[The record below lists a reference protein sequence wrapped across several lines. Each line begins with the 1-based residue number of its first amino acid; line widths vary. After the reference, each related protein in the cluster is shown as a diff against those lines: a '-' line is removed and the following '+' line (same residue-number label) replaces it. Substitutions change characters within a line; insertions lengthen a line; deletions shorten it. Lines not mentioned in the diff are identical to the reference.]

1 MNRVT
6 PRVLCVIVIT
16 LLAWPFVIRTSQA
29 EQSTIQQSTIQQSTI
44 QQSTT
49 QSSQMQALVIGESV
63 FTSSA
68 RRAVAVTEEDIVI
81 IDAQYIYHVTA
92 QGTTVELRA
101 GSCAC
106 LPQLQRCCCGPVR
119 APCSWCPGLSP
130 C

>member
-6 PRVLCVIVIT
+6 PRVLCVVVIT
-16 LLAWPFVIRTSQA
+16 LLAWPFVIRMSEAQ
-29 EQSTIQQSTIQQSTI
+29 QRIIQQSTIV
-44 QQSTT
+44 QSTT
-49 QSSQMQALVIGESV
+49 QSSQMQVLVIGESV

-68 RRAVAVTEEDIVI
+68 QRAVAVTEENIVI

-106 LPQLQRCCCGPVR
+106 IPKRCCCGPVG
-119 APCSWCPGLSP
+119 APCSWCPSLDP

>member
-16 LLAWPFVIRTSQA
+16 LLAWPFVIRMSEAQ
-29 EQSTIQQSTIQQSTI
+29 QRTIQQSTIVQN
-44 QQSTT
+44 TT
-49 QSSQMQALVIGESV
+49 QSSQMQVLVIGESV

-68 RRAVAVTEEDIVI
+68 QRAIAVTEESVFIV
-81 IDAQYIYHVTA
+81 DAQYIYHVTA

-106 LPQLQRCCCGPVR
+106 IPQRCCCGPVG
-119 APCSWCPGLSP
+119 APCSWCPSLDP

>member
-6 PRVLCVIVIT
+6 PRVLCVIVIS
-16 LLAWPFVIRTSQA
+16 LLVWPFVIRMSEA
-29 EQSTIQQSTIQQSTI
+29 EQSTIQQRTIV
-44 QQSTT
+44 QSTT
-49 QSSQMQALVIGESV
+49 QSSQMQVLVIGESV

-68 RRAVAVTEEDIVI
+68 QRAVAVTEEAIVI

-106 LPQLQRCCCGPVR
+106 LPQRCCCGPVG
-119 APCSWCPGLSP
+119 APCSWCPGLGP

>member
-16 LLAWPFVIRTSQA
+16 LLAWPFVIRMSEAQ
-29 EQSTIQQSTIQQSTI
+29 QSTAQQSTILQSTP
-44 QQSTT
+44 

-81 IDAQYIYHVTA
+81 IDAQYIYHVTT

-106 LPQLQRCCCGPVR
+106 LPQRCCCGPVG
-119 APCSWCPGLSP
+119 APCSWCPGLDP

>member
-16 LLAWPFVIRTSQA
+16 LLAWPFVIRMSEAQ
-29 EQSTIQQSTIQQSTI
+29 QSTAQQSTIVQSTP
-44 QQSTT
+44 

-68 RRAVAVTEEDIVI
+68 QRAVAVTEEDIVI
-81 IDAQYIYHVTA
+81 IDAQYIYRVTA

-106 LPQLQRCCCGPVR
+106 LPQRCCCGPVG
-119 APCSWCPGLSP
+119 APCSWCPGFGP

>member
-6 PRVLCVIVIT
+6 ARVLCVIVIT
-16 LLAWPFVIRTSQA
+16 LLAWPFVVRMSEAQH
-29 EQSTIQQSTIQQSTI
+29 STAQQSTIVQSTP
-44 QQSTT
+44 
-49 QSSQMQALVIGESV
+49 QSSQMQALVIGESM

-68 RRAVAVTEEDIVI
+68 QRAVAVTEEDIVI
-81 IDAQYIYHVTA
+81 IDAQYIYRVTA

-106 LPQLQRCCCGPVR
+106 LPQRCCCGPVG
-119 APCSWCPGLSP
+119 APCSWCPGLGP

>member
-6 PRVLCVIVIT
+6 PRLLCVIVIT
-16 LLAWPFVIRTSQA
+16 LLAWPFVIRMSEA
-29 EQSTIQQSTIQQSTI
+29 QQSTSQQSTI

-68 RRAVAVTEEDIVI
+68 QRAVAVTEEDIVI
-81 IDAQYIYHVTA
+81 IDAQYIYRVTA
-92 QGTTVELRA
+92 RGTTVEPRA

-106 LPQLQRCCCGPVR
+106 LPQRCCCGPVG
-119 APCSWCPGLSP
+119 APCSWCPGLGP

>member
-6 PRVLCVIVIT
+6 PRLLCAIVIT
-16 LLAWPFVIRTSQA
+16 LLAWPFVMRMSEA
-29 EQSTIQQSTIQQSTI
+29 EPSTIQQSTIM
-44 QQSTT
+44 QSTT
-49 QSSQMQALVIGESV
+49 QSSQMQVLVIGESV

-68 RRAVAVTEEDIVI
+68 QRAVAVTEEDIVI

-106 LPQLQRCCCGPVR
+106 LPQRCCCGPVG
-119 APCSWCPGLSP
+119 APCSWCPGLGP

>member
-6 PRVLCVIVIT
+6 PRVLGVVVIT
-16 LLAWPFVIRTSQA
+16 LLAWPFAIRL
-29 EQSTIQQSTIQQSTI
+29 STAQQSTIQQSTI

-49 QSSQMQALVIGESV
+49 QSSQMQVLVMGESV

-68 RRAVAVTEEDIVI
+68 QRAVAVTEEDILI
-81 IDAQYIYHVTA
+81 IDAQYIYRVTV
-92 QGTTVELRA
+92 QGTTVEPRA

-106 LPQLQRCCCGPVR
+106 LPQRCCCSPVGT
-119 APCSWCPGLSP
+119 PCHWCPGLDP

>member
-6 PRVLCVIVIT
+6 PRVLCVIVIS
-16 LLAWPFVIRTSQA
+16 LLAWPFVIRMSQA
-29 EQSTIQQSTIQQSTI
+29 QQSTI

-68 RRAVAVTEEDIVI
+68 QRAVAVTEEDIVI
-81 IDAQYIYHVTA
+81 IDAQYIYRVTA
-92 QGTTVELRA
+92 QGTTMALRVDP
-101 GSCAC
+101 CFC
-106 LPQLQRCCCGPVR
+106 LPQRCCCGPVG
-119 APCSWCPGLSP
+119 APCSWCPGLGP

>member
-16 LLAWPFVIRTSQA
+16 LLAWPFVIRMSEAQ
-29 EQSTIQQSTIQQSTI
+29 QRTIQQSTIV
-44 QQSTT
+44 QSTT
-49 QSSQMQALVIGESV
+49 QSSQMQVLVIGESV

-68 RRAVAVTEEDIVI
+68 QRAIAVAEEGVFIV
-81 IDAQYIYHVTA
+81 DAQYIYHVTA
-92 QGTTVELRA
+92 QGTTIELRA

-106 LPQLQRCCCGPVR
+106 IPQRCCCGPVG
-119 APCSWCPGLSP
+119 APCSWCPSLDP

>member
-16 LLAWPFVIRTSQA
+16 LLAWPFVIRMSEAQ
-29 EQSTIQQSTIQQSTI
+29 QRTIQQSTIV
-44 QQSTT
+44 QSTT
-49 QSSQMQALVIGESV
+49 QSSQMQVLVIGESV

-68 RRAVAVTEEDIVI
+68 QRAIAVTEESVFIV
-81 IDAQYIYHVTA
+81 DAQYIYHITA

-106 LPQLQRCCCGPVR
+106 IPQWCCCGPVG
-119 APCSWCPGLSP
+119 APCSWCPSLGP

>member
-1 MNRVT
+1 MNRMT
-6 PRVLCVIVIT
+6 PRLLGVIVII
-16 LLAWPFVIRTSQA
+16 LLAWPFVIRMSEA
-29 EQSTIQQSTIQQSTI
+29 EPSTIQQSTIV
-44 QQSTT
+44 QSTT
-49 QSSQMQALVIGESV
+49 QSGPMQALVIGESV

-68 RRAVAVTEEDIVI
+68 QRAVAVTEEDIVI

-106 LPQLQRCCCGPVR
+106 LPQRCCCGPVG
-119 APCSWCPGLSP
+119 APCSWCPGLGP

>member
-16 LLAWPFVIRTSQA
+16 LLAWPFVIRMSEAQ
-29 EQSTIQQSTIQQSTI
+29 QRTIQQSTIV
-44 QQSTT
+44 QSTT
-49 QSSQMQALVIGESV
+49 QSSQMQVLVIGESV

-68 RRAVAVTEEDIVI
+68 QRAIAVTEESVFIV
-81 IDAQYIYHVTA
+81 DAQYIYHVTA
-92 QGTTVELRA
+92 QRTTVELRA

-106 LPQLQRCCCGPVR
+106 IPQRCCCGPVG
-119 APCSWCPGLSP
+119 APCSWCPSLDP

>member
-16 LLAWPFVIRTSQA
+16 LLAWPFVIRMSEAQ
-29 EQSTIQQSTIQQSTI
+29 QRTIQQSTIV
-44 QQSTT
+44 QSTT
-49 QSSQMQALVIGESV
+49 QSSQMQVLVIGESV

-68 RRAVAVTEEDIVI
+68 QRAVAVTEEDIVI

-106 LPQLQRCCCGPVR
+106 IPQRCCCGPVG
-119 APCSWCPGLSP
+119 APCSWCPSLDP

>member
-16 LLAWPFVIRTSQA
+16 LLAWPFVIRMSEAQ
-29 EQSTIQQSTIQQSTI
+29 QRTIQQSTIV
-44 QQSTT
+44 QSTT
-49 QSSQMQALVIGESV
+49 QSSQMQVLVIGESV

-68 RRAVAVTEEDIVI
+68 QRAIAVTEESVFIV
-81 IDAQYIYHVTA
+81 DAQYIYHVTA
-92 QGTTVELRA
+92 QGGTTVELRA

-106 LPQLQRCCCGPVR
+106 IPQRCCCGPVG
-119 APCSWCPGLSP
+119 APCSWCPGLDP

>member
-16 LLAWPFVIRTSQA
+16 LLAWPFVIRMSEAQ
-29 EQSTIQQSTIQQSTI
+29 QRTIQQSTIV
-44 QQSTT
+44 QSTT
-49 QSSQMQALVIGESV
+49 QSSQMQVLVIGESV

-68 RRAVAVTEEDIVI
+68 QRAVAVTEENIVI
-81 IDAQYIYHVTA
+81 IDAQYIYRVTA

-106 LPQLQRCCCGPVR
+106 IPQRCCCGPVG
-119 APCSWCPGLSP
+119 APCSWCPSLDP

>member
-16 LLAWPFVIRTSQA
+16 LLAWPFVIRMSEAQ
-29 EQSTIQQSTIQQSTI
+29 QRIIQQSTIV
-44 QQSTT
+44 QSTT
-49 QSSQMQALVIGESV
+49 QSSQMQVLVIGESV

-68 RRAVAVTEEDIVI
+68 QRAIAVTEESVFIV
-81 IDAQYIYHVTA
+81 DAQYIYHVTA

-106 LPQLQRCCCGPVR
+106 LPQRCCCGPVG
-119 APCSWCPGLSP
+119 APCSWCPGLGP